1 MSCLQQDIF
10 MPSKKRALSGFAIV
24 EVLVATVVLAI
35 GFLELARAFR
45 NINSVA
51 VQAVAMTKASNLANA
66 TMERVMAQDFDAR
79 GNEANGKSL
88 NFDGPDE
95 YIDTGVPLQDTFRN
109 SFTVSYWVKP
119 DDGNPAS
126 AISIFGTIN
135 SADEEGVRSNISTDG
150 KIDFFYES
158 NNVNAE
164 AITSS
169 AVFSDG
175 ATAWTHVALVA
186 DSGANLLIYINGNSV
201 VITGGNLVGI
211 DMSIWTS
218 SDDVFIGATDDA
230 ETAVNHFVGDIDEV
244 RIWSVT
250 RSAASIKADYKKR
263 INDPFNTDNLDLYYP
278 MNNGTGS
285 VAFDHS
291 VNKNHGS
298 LENMENDD
306 WVTGYSTSLGKEY
319 IESTWHGLVESAWS
333 GYNDVD
339 DFHTVGF
346 IDSDYDGLDEGSPN
360 FSGLGGRV
368 YVKYISLNGGA
379 GTSGDPYT
387 FNDSVTPTDY
397 KQITVKVGIPGTT
410 DSTQVDAIK
419 SAKVDQGYPLT
430 FSPYGS

>member
-1 MSCLQQDIF
+1 

-218 SDDVFIGATDDA
+218 SDDVFIGATDA
-230 ETAVNHFVGDIDEV
+230 AGTAVSHFDGYIDEV

>member
-1 MSCLQQDIF
+1 

-230 ETAVNHFVGDIDEV
+230 ETAVSHFVGDIDEV

>member
-1 MSCLQQDIF
+1 M
-10 MPSKKRALSGFAIV
+10 

-230 ETAVNHFVGDIDEV
+230 ETAVSHFVGDIDEV

-339 DFHTVGF
+339 DFHTVSF

>member
-1 MSCLQQDIF
+1 

-135 SADEEGVRSNISTDG
+135 SADEDGVRSNIRTDG

-158 NNVNAE
+158 NNINAV

-175 ATAWTHVALVA
+175 PTAWTHVALVA
-186 DSGANLLIYINGNSV
+186 TSGANLLIYINGNSV
-201 VITGGNLVGI
+201 VITVGSLAGI
-211 DMSIWTS
+211 TMSDWTS
-218 SDDVFIGATDDA
+218 SDDVFIGATDA
-230 ETAVNHFVGDIDEV
+230 AGTAVSHFDGYIDEV

-319 IESTWHGLVESAWS
+319 IESTWAGLVESTWS

-339 DFHTVGF
+339 DFHTVSF

-387 FNDSVTPTDY
+387 FNDSGTPTDY

-430 FSPYGS
+430 FSPYGI

>member
-1 MSCLQQDIF
+1 

-95 YIDTGVPLQDTFRN
+95 YIDTGVPLKDTFRN

-119 DDGNPAS
+119 DDGNPLS

-230 ETAVNHFVGDIDEV
+230 ETAVSHFVGDIDEV

-339 DFHTVGF
+339 DFHTVSF

>member
-1 MSCLQQDIF
+1 

-201 VITGGNLVGI
+201 VITGGSLVGI

-430 FSPYGS
+430 FSPYGI

>member
-1 MSCLQQDIF
+1 

>member
-1 MSCLQQDIF
+1 ML
-10 MPSKKRALSGFAIV
+10 SKLRAQAGFAIV
-24 EVLVATVVLAI
+24 EVLVATVVLSI

-230 ETAVNHFVGDIDEV
+230 ETAVSHFVGDIDEV

>member
-1 MSCLQQDIF
+1 

-201 VITGGNLVGI
+201 VITGGSLVGI

>member
-1 MSCLQQDIF
+1 

-201 VITGGNLVGI
+201 VITGGSLVGI
-211 DMSIWTS
+211 DMSTWTS

-387 FNDSVTPTDY
+387 FNDSGTPTDY

-430 FSPYGS
+430 ISPYGI